1 MKTVIT
7 AAGNNVSAA
16 FDKRFGRAAWFCV
29 YDHANGALAFEKND
43 FADAQGGAGTKVS
56 ELMVEWGV
64 GKVISGDFGP
74 KAKDLLDRFKVQ
86 MVVVEEDATVETLL
100 ERIKKQ

>member
-43 FADAQGGAGTKVS
+43 FADAQGGAGTKV
-56 ELMVEWGV
+56 
-64 GKVISGDFGP
+64 
-74 KAKDLLDRFKVQ
+74 
-86 MVVVEEDATVETLL
+86 
-100 ERIKKQ
+100 

>member
-29 YDHANGALAFEKND
+29 YDHANGALAFEKM
-43 FADAQGGAGTKVS
+43 T
-56 ELMVEWGV
+56 LPM
-64 GKVISGDFGP
+64 
-74 KAKDLLDRFKVQ
+74 LR
-86 MVVVEEDATVETLL
+86 VVPGL
-100 ERIKKQ
+100 KSPS

>member
-1 MKTVIT
+1 
-7 AAGNNVSAA
+7 
-16 FDKRFGRAAWFCV
+16 
-29 YDHANGALAFEKND
+29 
-43 FADAQGGAGTKVS
+43 
-56 ELMVEWGV
+56 MVEWGV